1 MLLRGQYSFYHWDI
15 SLSHQ
20 IADEKLCVVDYSMVL
35 LVEGGK
41 LANTNTYQGLVN
53 TAFGRTGFLVL
64 TAMQFLYPFIG
75 KYNN

>member
-1 MLLRGQYSFYHWDI
+1 
-15 SLSHQ
+15 
-20 IADEKLCVVDYSMVL
+20 MVL